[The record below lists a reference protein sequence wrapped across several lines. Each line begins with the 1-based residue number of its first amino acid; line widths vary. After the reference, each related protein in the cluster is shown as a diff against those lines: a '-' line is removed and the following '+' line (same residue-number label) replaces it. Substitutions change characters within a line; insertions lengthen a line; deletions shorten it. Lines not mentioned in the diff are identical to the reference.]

1 MKLPKIPSIANVK
14 QALGV
19 FSTDSVEVLCSHFK
33 VNKWSRIK
41 PVRHE
46 KIGGLK
52 TELKHN

>member
-1 MKLPKIPSIANVK
+1 MKLPRIPSIASVK

-19 FSTDSVEVLCSHFK
+19 FSTDSVEVLCSHFN

-46 KIGGLK
+46 KI
-52 TELKHN
+52 NCNYDNI